1 MVRRS
6 FPTST
11 TTFAWRLMRTCL
23 VRLYEGEFARA
34 LLIAARIRSLSRSNL
49 TLDDCRVLEKD
60 SENAP
65 DAEVWMSLARA
76 RQPTTARESLMAET
90 RH

>member
-1 MVRRS
+1 MARGS

-11 TTFAWRLMRTCL
+11 TTWRLMRTCL

-60 SENAP
+60 CENAP
-65 DAEVWMSLARA
+65 DAEVWMSLARQHVKA
-76 RQPTTARESLMAET
+76 CKRDRGYGLL
-90 RH
+90 